1 MGEQTGHFRPD
12 IQGLRALAVLLV
24 MAYHAD
30 LPLSAG
36 FLGVDVFFV
45 ISGYVIGG
53 VILRDLSSEKGFSL
67 ARFASRRI
75 RRILPAAA
83 TLVVAA
89 VFFSALFESPNGAQQ
104 NTAKAGIGSSLMVAN
119 FVFPRLI
126 GDYFSPNVE
135 RNPLLHMWSLSVEE
149 QFYVA
154 VAVVLALACWRSG
167 VGNRLRNFQFV
178 SWSMLI
184 VGFGLMVT
192 WRAGLVPVPGGFGG
206 QSALFFSAPSRAW
219 QFAAGLVLA
228 GSPRLQRAVAQVPT
242 RGAIGFFAILLSAVA
257 FSESSQLPGPGT
269 LLPVIGT
276 VFLLAS
282 GPLRDRS
289 TGSYSERLLS
299 SSTARWVGDRS
310 YSLYLWHWP
319 AVVLVKWRVADPA
332 PWMLVLATCLSVLPA
347 MFSFR
352 FIELPCRR
360 WEPRQFSRVAL
371 LAAACVSLPAVASW
385 GLGEGSA
392 QGWGQDWTL
401 GAHEVKRR
409 DCDAGAFDPDR
420 CTWIAQG
427 DGELVVLAG
436 DSQAW
441 SYGDAV
447 IEAARALG
455 RDTTALVLNNCPFVG
470 ESESAREIVG
480 DGACFKRQ
488 LEIMDFV
495 KRARPSHVVIAN
507 LTSGYVSSPKLST
520 LWTGAMTSLF
530 GELQELDIQP
540 IVVLTLPP
548 GDSRSGTAS
557 LLIRPPSP
565 RFTDRSTV
573 DLGRALAVE
582 SDLRATGGFAKVV
595 VIDPA
600 DVLCRNDRCE
610 VADSGGELYS
620 DGSHLSLRAVRR
632 LIPALSEIFGR
643 G

>member
-24 MAYHAD
+24 LAYHAD

-67 ARFASRRI
+67 ATFASRRI
-75 RRILPAAA
+75 KRILPAAA

-89 VFFSALFESPNGAQQ
+89 VFLSALFESPNGAQQ

-149 QFYVA
+149 QFYV
-154 VAVVLALACWRSG
+154 VISIILVLAVWRSG
-167 VGNRLRNFQFV
+167 VSNRLRRFQVV
-178 SWSMLI
+178 SW
-184 VGFGLMVT
+184 VGLVASLSLMFG
-192 WRAGLVPVPGGFGG
+192 WRAGLVPVPGVFGG

-228 GSPRLQRAVAQVPT
+228 GTPRLERAVARVPA
-242 RGAIGFFAILLSAVA
+242 RGAFGFSAILLSAVS
-257 FSESSQLPGPGT
+257 FSESSQLPGAGT

-276 VFLLAS
+276 VFLLAP
-282 GPLRDRS
+282 GTPRERS
-289 TGSYSERLLS
+289 AGGYSDRLLS
-299 SSTARWVGDRS
+299 SSMARWVGDRS

-332 PWMLVLATCLSVLPA
+332 PWMLVVATGLSVLPA

-360 WEPRQFSRVAL
+360 WEPRRFGRTTL
-371 LAAACVSLPAVASW
+371 LAIACVGFPAVVSW
-385 GLGEGSA
+385 ALGEGA
-392 QGWGQDWTL
+392 ARGWGQDWTL

-409 DCDAGAFDPDR
+409 DCDAGPFDPER
-420 CTWIAQG
+420 CTWVAQG

-480 DGACFKRQ
+480 NGGCFERQ
-488 LEIMDFV
+488 LEIMDFLEQ
-495 KRARPSHVVIAN
+495 ARPSHVFIAN
-507 LTSGYVSSPKLST
+507 LTSGYVSSPELASS
-520 LWTGAMTSLF
+520 WTRAMASLF
-530 GELQELDIQP
+530 GDLQELDIQP
-540 IVVLTLPP
+540 IVVLALPP
-548 GDSRSGTAS
+548 GDSQSGTAS

-565 RFTDRSTV
+565 RYTDRSTV
-573 DLGRALAVE
+573 ELDRLVAVE
-582 SDLRATGGFAKVV
+582 SDLQAAADFEDVV

-600 DVLCRNDRCE
+600 DVLCRDDQCE

-620 DGSHLSLRAVRR
+620 DGNHLSLRAVRR
-632 LIPALSEIFGR
+632 LIPAFSEILAR